1 MLIIPAIDL
10 KQGRCVRLRQGRMA
24 DATVFGDDP
33 VAMAARW
40 VVDGARRL
48 HLVDLDGAFA
58 GHPRNAAAI
67 AGICAANRGLP
78 VQVGGGI
85 RDLATIEGYLE
96 AGVTYCIIGTRA
108 VREPAFVASACAA
121 YPGHIIVGLDARD
134 GRVAV
139 AGWAE
144 TSAVPALELA
154 PRFEDLGVEAIVYT
168 DISRDG
174 MLTGVNAQATAALAA
189 AVSIPVIASGG
200 VSDERDVCA
209 LLELPAPGVAG
220 VIVGRALYEG
230 SLELATAQR
239 LADEAGA

>member
-10 KQGRCVRLRQGRMA
+10 KQGRCVRLRQGRME
-24 DATVFGDDP
+24 DATVFGEDP

-40 VVDGARRL
+40 VHDGARRL

-58 GHPRNAAAI
+58 GRPCNAAAI
-67 AGICAANRGLP
+67 AAICAAYPTLP

-85 RDLATIEGYLE
+85 RDLATIEGYLQ
-96 AGVTYCIIGTRA
+96 AGVTYCIVGTQA
-108 VREPAFVASACAA
+108 VREPDFVAAACAA

-144 TSAVPALELA
+144 TSAVSALELA
-154 PRFEDLGVEAIVYT
+154 PRFEDLGIEAIVYT

-174 MLTGVNAQATAALAA
+174 MLGGVNAPATAALAA

-200 VSDERDVCA
+200 VSDERDIRA
-209 LLELPAPGVAG
+209 LLAVSAQGIAG
-220 VIVGRALYEG
+220 VIVGRALYAG
-230 SLELATAQR
+230 TLELATAQR
-239 LADEAGA
+239 LADEACA